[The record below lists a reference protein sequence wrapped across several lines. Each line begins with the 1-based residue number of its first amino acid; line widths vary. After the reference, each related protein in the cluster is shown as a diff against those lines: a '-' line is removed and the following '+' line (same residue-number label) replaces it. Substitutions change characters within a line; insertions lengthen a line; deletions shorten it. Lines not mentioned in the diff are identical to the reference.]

1 MMKKLLILLTVAGFL
16 SACTNKPTTEEVYTK
31 EMLER
36 LNTALVEIL
45 SSNMSQ
51 MEEQASHRG
60 VSRPYYKTAKGFK
73 DRCEEIIGVDS
84 VIDFKAFAATYTT
97 AMDSIADIANS
108 NKFNFFMQNVE
119 PVTELLPKS
128 DVKSRGNRSLLIAKM
143 RNDVLVNTVAVT
155 RFYQY
160 EMSYDNIF
168 GSGEEKH
175 ELEIDTT
182 GLAATKTFKLKLEG
196 LRYRDTLAVTRD
208 MITITENGKDI
219 TDQVEFEIYDYDPDV
234 VGIVEMNTTEPGDY
248 EFSGT
253 FDIYFQRKEFVL
265 HQPFNFKFTI
275 K

>member
-1 MMKKLLILLTVAGFL
+1 MMKKLAILLIFASTIT
-16 SACTNKPTTEEVYTK
+16 ACQHQPTEEEVYTK

-36 LNTALVEIL
+36 LNTALVDIL
-45 SSNMSQ
+45 NSNMAD
-51 MEEQASHRG
+51 MAEQANNRG
-60 VSRPYYKTAKGFK
+60 ISRPYYETAKGFEE
-73 DRCEEIIGVDS
+73 RCEALISIENTE
-84 VIDFKAFAATYTT
+84 DFDAYTALYLT

-108 NKFNFFMQNVE
+108 NKFNFFMQHVE

-128 DVKSRGNRSLLIAKM
+128 DVRSRGDRSLLIAKM

-160 EMSYDNIF
+160 KMSYDNIF

-182 GLAATKTFKLKLEG
+182 GVAATKTFKLKLEG

-219 TDQVEFEIYDYDPDV
+219 TDQVEFELYDYDPDV